1 MMDMIVFCIL
11 FFIIIESLKESGALD
26 SISNGLLKLCKGI
39 RSVQFIIMIASVF
52 GTIVTAGSS
61 TGITFVGPMANKIAK
76 KFGIAGTRSANLL
89 DTTACAT
96 CGFVPFCTP
105 YLLSLSMGAE
115 VTGIPDDFSFLSIVK
130 YAFHPLFLMI
140 VFIISILTG
149 KGKILEKD
157 Q

>member
-61 TGITFVGPMANKIAK
+61 TGITFVGPMANKNCK
-76 KFGIAGTRSANLL
+76 EVWNCGHSFGKSVRRYSLRNLWIRSVLYTLFA
-89 DTTACAT
+89 
-96 CGFVPFCTP
+96 FVEH
-105 YLLSLSMGAE
+105 G
-115 VTGIPDDFSFLSIVK
+115 G
-130 YAFHPLFLMI
+130 
-140 VFIISILTG
+140 
-149 KGKILEKD
+149 
-157 Q
+157 